1 VRRSNAD
8 VRAQR
13 MKDPFPVYNE
23 KCIGCREKSK
33 KIQDIC
39 YGVED
44 ASFEIEDAAEV
55 LKTLNSR
62 QNGFDDRLT
71 ADEIQ
76 QDIIDKRLVNAES
89 KLKDVETL
97 TRRMDETEKGLLPA
111 LVLVARYDRVKV
123 IAAFVIVVVSTLT
136 ALLMQVPSSW
146 WGKVF
151 RI

>member
-1 VRRSNAD
+1 MKRSNAD

-13 MKDPFPVYNE
+13 MKDPFPAYNE
-23 KCIGCREKSK
+23 QCVGCKEKAK
-33 KIQDIC
+33 KIQDIG
-39 YGVED
+39 YNAED
-44 ASFEIEDAAEV
+44 TSFEFEDAAEV

-71 ADEIQ
+71 ADEVV
-76 QDIIDKRLVNAES
+76 QDSIDKRLITAES
-89 KLKDVETL
+89 KLKDVESL
-97 TRRMDETEKGLLPA
+97 IKRVEAVEKDMKPT
-111 LVLVARYDRVKV
+111 LVLVARYDRAKV

-136 ALLMQVPSSW
+136 ALLMQVPGSW